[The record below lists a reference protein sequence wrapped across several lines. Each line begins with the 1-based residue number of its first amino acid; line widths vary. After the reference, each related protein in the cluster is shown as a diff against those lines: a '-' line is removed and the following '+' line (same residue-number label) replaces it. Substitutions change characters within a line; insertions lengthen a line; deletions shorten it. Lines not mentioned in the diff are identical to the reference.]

1 MSFFIKT
8 EQQLTD
14 AQNNLSSQADYL
26 KDKNQKI
33 KCLKIEIKDIK
44 TTSSHY
50 LEKKSGKLNSL
61 LESHLMTGSNWIAF
75 KKDFQKNIP
84 IF

>member
-75 KKDFQKNIP
+75 KKEFQYI
-84 IF
+84 

>member
-8 EQQLTD
+8 EQKLTET
-14 AQNNLSSQADYL
+14 QNNLSTQADYL

-44 TTSSHY
+44 KTSSHY

-61 LESHLMTGSNWIAF
+61 LESHLITGSNWIAF
-75 KKDFQKNIP
+75 KKNFKKNIP

>member
-8 EQQLTD
+8 EQQLTE

-61 LESHLMTGSNWIAF
+61 LESHLMTESNWIAF
-75 KKDFQKNIP
+75 KKEFQYI
-84 IF
+84 

>member
-1 MSFFIKT
+1 MSFFKKT

-75 KKDFQKNIP
+75 KKEFSRNYR
-84 IF
+84 F